1 MRKIYWQKVTSFLS
15 NVYQKKSADFEKLQ
29 RRLAFLCCFFIGISV
44 HSGTAQDFKVVGYL
58 PSYRFHLTEK
68 VDYYKMTH
76 VCLSFANPDSFGNLS
91 FAKNAD
97 PKPVIRDA
105 HAAGVKVFLSLAGGG
120 LEPAWERAWTKLQQP
135 YARANFIQKI
145 IDYALI
151 HGFQG
156 IDVDLEWDSV
166 GPFYSDFVVELGAQ
180 LQFYNLE
187 MTAALPGIHR
197 YPEISDEA
205 LQAFDWINV
214 MAYDLTGPWNPAK
227 AGQHAPFS
235 MAVESID
242 YWLNQNVPAN
252 KLNLGVPFYGFDFSN
267 KRKVASASFGD
278 LTKQNVNFAQL
289 DQVGKTYYNGIPTIK
304 AKTAWA
310 LKNAGGVMIWEIGQD
325 CFNGNSLLSVIFKE
339 KMLQVI
345 PEVEVLV
352 EEIPES
358 APIIEEP
365 FPDEIIEA
373 PLDVTAQLTKY
384 DSWEVLPA
392 AKGRFVLLDVGGREL
407 FSQPLE
413 SKETLKINTGFLLNG
428 IGFYKIFVEGALV
441 SQGETVKLNE

>member
-1 MRKIYWQKVTSFLS
+1 M
-15 NVYQKKSADFEKLQ
+15 
-29 RRLAFLCCFFIGISV
+29 
-44 HSGTAQDFKVVGYL
+44 
-58 PSYRFHLTEK
+58 
-68 VDYYKMTH
+68 
-76 VCLSFANPDSFGNLS
+76 
-91 FAKNAD
+91 
-97 PKPVIRDA
+97 
-105 HAAGVKVFLSLAGGG
+105 
-120 LEPAWERAWTKLQQP
+120 
-135 YARANFIQKI
+135 
-145 IDYALI
+145 
-151 HGFQG
+151 
-156 IDVDLEWDSV
+156 DLEWDSV

-214 MAYDLTGPWNPAK
+214 MAYDLTGPWNPSK
-227 AGQHAPFS
+227 VGQHAPFS

-252 KLNLGVPFYGFDFSN
+252 KLNLGVPFYGFNFSN

-289 DQVGKTYYNGIPTIK
+289 DQVGNTYYNGIPTIK

-339 KMLQVI
+339 KMLQEI
-345 PEVEVLV
+345 SEVEVLV
-352 EEIPES
+352 EEIPE
-358 APIIEEP
+358 ADPIMEEP
-365 FPDEIIEA
+365 FPDEIMEA

-392 AKGRFVLLDVGGREL
+392 AKGRFVLMDVYGREL
-407 FSQPLE
+407 FSQTLE

-428 IGFYKIFVEGALV
+428 IGFYKILVEGKLS
-441 SQGETVKLNE
+441 SQSETVELNE